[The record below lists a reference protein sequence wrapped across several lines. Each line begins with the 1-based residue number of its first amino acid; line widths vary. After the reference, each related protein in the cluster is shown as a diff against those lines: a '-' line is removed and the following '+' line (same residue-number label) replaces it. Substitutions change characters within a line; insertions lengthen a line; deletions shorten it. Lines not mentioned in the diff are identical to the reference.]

1 MEPGIR
7 QLVWQRAAG
16 RCEYC
21 RLKQE
26 HEVAQRFH
34 VEHIIALQ
42 HRGESAMENLALSC
56 AKCNAYKG
64 PNLTSRD
71 PDTGKVEELFHPR
84 NHRWEDHFCMNGPR
98 ILGLT
103 TTGRTTVWLLQ
114 MNSARRLA
122 LRQMLIEDGD
132 WD

>member
-1 MEPGIR
+1 MDARIR
-7 QLVWQRAAG
+7 QQVWQRAGA

-26 HEVAQRFH
+26 HEMAQSFH

-42 HRGESAMENLALSC
+42 HRGDSDLKNLALACS
-56 AKCNAYKG
+56 KCNAYKG

-71 PDTGKVEELFHPR
+71 PDTGTVEVLYHPR
-84 NHRWEDHFCMNGPR
+84 EHRWEEHFCMDGPR
-98 ILGLT
+98 IRGIT
-103 TTGRTTVWLLQ
+103 PTGRTTVWLLQ
-114 MNSARRLA
+114 MNAPRRVD
-122 LRQMLIEDGD
+122 LRMVLIQDGE